1 MPGRFLECFLLS
13 DRKTSIDAGG
23 MGPEGIQFRPRST
36 PLPPLGSL
44 TELRIEGMDCGNCA
58 RAVTEALQ
66 AVSGVSRSV
75 VDLRGATARTYWLP
89 EQIPDPA
96 RLIAAVKQAGYRAF
110 LHEIPGSQDP
120 ASSGGSSSH
129 APTMNPW
136 STPVW
141 LGAPASAL
149 LLGGDWLGGWGMHR
163 WFQIL
168 SLVLATA
175 VQAGV
180 GWRFYRGAWR
190 QARVGRSN
198 MDTLVSLGSSSAY
211 LWSVWLFFTQSHAHL
226 FFAESVSILT
236 LISVGHALEARMSAQ
251 AGNALKALLELAP
264 TTARRL
270 DTSGHEVETPVAQL
284 RTGERLR
291 IKPGDHIPVDAVVLE
306 GDSSADESLL
316 TGEPMP
322 VRKASGSALLAG
334 SINLEGSLVV
344 RVSATGERTTLA
356 RIAAVVERAQSSR
369 ASIQRL
375 ADRVSSI
382 FVPVVVVVACLAA
395 AGWIWTP
402 ETLRLWQSTLTPL
415 LWHPLAS
422 LSPMSDAV
430 AAFCSVL
437 IVACPCA
444 MGLATPVALMAGIN
458 AAARRGILIRDAVA
472 LEKTGR
478 ISALAFDKT
487 GTLTVG
493 RPSVTRWDD
502 RRPSES
508 RSVPVLT
515 LAQAL
520 AERSQHP
527 VSRAVV
533 AAGQALRDS
542 GAGPAT
548 LAGATSAVSPALPSL
563 TSWRELRGQGLE
575 AITAGSDAT
584 RPLRLG
590 SLGWMRSLG
599 VPLDRES
606 EAAIQQAA
614 DAGQSALL
622 LVEGT
627 VLLGILHV
635 GDAVRPDSAEVLQR
649 LHDQGT
655 ETWLLSGDTGPA
667 CQAVA
672 KAVGIPPERVR
683 AECRPED
690 KVRILGDI
698 RARGRRVAFVGDG
711 INDSPALA
719 AADLGIAVAQASDV
733 AREAADIV
741 LLRPDL
747 AAVLEALD
755 LADRTLRTIHQ
766 NLFWAFFY
774 NAAAVPLAALGFLSP
789 VVCALTMGLSDLI
802 VIGNALRLRRRA

>member
-1 MPGRFLECFLLS
+1 
-13 DRKTSIDAGG
+13 
-23 MGPEGIQFRPRST
+23 
-36 PLPPLGSL
+36 
-44 TELRIEGMDCGNCA
+44 
-58 RAVTEALQ
+58 
-66 AVSGVSRSV
+66 
-75 VDLRGATARTYWLP
+75 
-89 EQIPDPA
+89 
-96 RLIAAVKQAGYRAF
+96 
-110 LHEIPGSQDP
+110 
-120 ASSGGSSSH
+120 
-129 APTMNPW
+129 
-136 STPVW
+136 
-141 LGAPASAL
+141 
-149 LLGGDWLGGWGMHR
+149 
-163 WFQIL
+163 
-168 SLVLATA
+168 
-175 VQAGV
+175 
-180 GWRFYRGAWR
+180 
-190 QARVGRSN
+190 
-198 MDTLVSLGSSSAY
+198 
-211 LWSVWLFFTQSHAHL
+211 
-226 FFAESVSILT
+226 
-236 LISVGHALEARMSAQ
+236 
-251 AGNALKALLELAP
+251 
-264 TTARRL
+264 
-270 DTSGHEVETPVAQL
+270 
-284 RTGERLR
+284 
-291 IKPGDHIPVDAVVLE
+291 
-306 GDSSADESLL
+306 
-316 TGEPMP
+316 
-322 VRKASGSALLAG
+322 
-334 SINLEGSLVV
+334 
-344 RVSATGERTTLA
+344 
-356 RIAAVVERAQSSR
+356 
-369 ASIQRL
+369 
-375 ADRVSSI
+375 
-382 FVPVVVVVACLAA
+382 
-395 AGWIWTP
+395 
-402 ETLRLWQSTLTPL
+402 
-415 LWHPLAS
+415 
-422 LSPMSDAV
+422 MSDAV
-430 AAFCSVL
+430 SAFCSVL

-493 RPSVTRWDD
+493 RPPVTRWDD

-515 LAQAL
+515 LAHAL

>member
-1 MPGRFLECFLLS
+1 
-13 DRKTSIDAGG
+13 
-23 MGPEGIQFRPRST
+23 
-36 PLPPLGSL
+36 
-44 TELRIEGMDCGNCA
+44 
-58 RAVTEALQ
+58 
-66 AVSGVSRSV
+66 
-75 VDLRGATARTYWLP
+75 
-89 EQIPDPA
+89 
-96 RLIAAVKQAGYRAF
+96 
-110 LHEIPGSQDP
+110 
-120 ASSGGSSSH
+120 
-129 APTMNPW
+129 
-136 STPVW
+136 
-141 LGAPASAL
+141 
-149 LLGGDWLGGWGMHR
+149 
-163 WFQIL
+163 
-168 SLVLATA
+168 
-175 VQAGV
+175 
-180 GWRFYRGAWR
+180 
-190 QARVGRSN
+190 
-198 MDTLVSLGSSSAY
+198 
-211 LWSVWLFFTQSHAHL
+211 
-226 FFAESVSILT
+226 
-236 LISVGHALEARMSAQ
+236 
-251 AGNALKALLELAP
+251 
-264 TTARRL
+264 
-270 DTSGHEVETPVAQL
+270 
-284 RTGERLR
+284 
-291 IKPGDHIPVDAVVLE
+291 
-306 GDSSADESLL
+306 
-316 TGEPMP
+316 
-322 VRKASGSALLAG
+322 
-334 SINLEGSLVV
+334 
-344 RVSATGERTTLA
+344 
-356 RIAAVVERAQSSR
+356 
-369 ASIQRL
+369 
-375 ADRVSSI
+375 
-382 FVPVVVVVACLAA
+382 
-395 AGWIWTP
+395 
-402 ETLRLWQSTLTPL
+402 
-415 LWHPLAS
+415 
-422 LSPMSDAV
+422 
-430 AAFCSVL
+430 
-437 IVACPCA
+437 

-515 LAQAL
+515 LAHAL

-548 LAGATSAVSPALPSL
+548 AVEAISVVSAVSPALPSL

-575 AITAGSDAT
+575 AIAAGSDAT

-599 VPLDRES
+599 VPLDGES
-606 EAAIQQAA
+606 EAAIRQAS

-635 GDAVRPDSAEVLQR
+635 GDVVRPDSAEVLQR

-655 ETWLLSGDTGPA
+655 ETWLLSGDTAPA

-690 KVRILGDI
+690 KVCILGEI

-747 AAVLEALD
+747 AAVVEALD
-755 LADRTLRTIHQ
+755 LAGRALRTIHQ

-789 VVCALTMGLSDLI
+789 VVCALTMGLSDLV
-802 VIGNALRLRRRA
+802 VIGNALRLRRKA